1 MFINALLVVLVM
13 LGSAAQQPPSAPA
26 PAPPQGAGK
35 SAVVPGA
42 TSVEEATEITNGWAL
57 LAQGMPAQAAARARS
72 VLEQYPH
79 SGAAL
84 NLAVEAEISRMGAG
98 AGLEMYEK
106 WLGQRALEEPSIL
119 RRIADAIL
127 REHIYGTKDE
137 RVRLEALRAL
147 AADGDQGAVAALSK
161 DPTGNGPRTRMLAAL
176 GNERAVQA
184 IAANLSKGTGNDV
197 AAVQAL
203 GESGS
208 RSAVA
213 PLTASLKDRNPEV
226 RGAAAT
232 GLGKLGTKYDVLES
246 LKAALTDPTAYVR
259 VKAAGALYGLG
270 DLSGMQTLQELSAS
284 DAAVSRLMA
293 AQAMAGRPDARWLD
307 AVRTLTSATEPEVR
321 VGAATLLSP
330 HDPEAARKVLEAA
343 MNDPNPAIREM
354 AGESMIDVTTTDL
367 RALRQFL
374 RSSKALEQVQAAGQI
389 LTVLR

>member
-1 MFINALLVVLVM
+1 MSMNTLLIVCLAL
-13 LGSAAQQPPSAPA
+13 GWGAPRQASAPA
-26 PAPPQGAGK
+26 QPQSADK
-35 SAVVPGA
+35 SAVKPGA
-42 TSVEEATEITNGWAL
+42 MSVEEATEITNGWGL
-57 LAQGMPAQAAARARS
+57 LAQGMPAQAAARARK
-72 VLEQYPH
+72 VLEQSPH

-84 NLAVEAEISRMGAG
+84 TLAVEAEIARMGAG
-98 AGLEMYEK
+98 AGLEMYEQ
-106 WLGQRALEEPSIL
+106 WLGQRTLEEPSIV
-119 RRIADAIL
+119 RRIASAIL
-127 REHIYGTKDE
+127 REHIYATKDE

-147 AADGDQGAVAALSK
+147 AADGDQGAVAALAK
-161 DPTGNGPRTRMLAAL
+161 DPTGYGPRTRMLAAL
-176 GNERAVQA
+176 GNERAIQA
-184 IAANLSKGTGNDV
+184 IAASLSKGTGNDV

-203 GESGS
+203 ADSGS

-232 GLGKLGTKYDVLES
+232 GLGKLGAKFDVLEP
-246 LKAALTDPTAYVR
+246 LKAAMSDPTAYVR
-259 VKAAGALYGLG
+259 VKAAGALYSLG

-293 AQAMAGRPDARWLD
+293 VQAMAGRPDATWLE
-307 AVRTLTSATEPEVR
+307 AVRRLTSATEPEVR
-321 VGAATLLSP
+321 VGAATLLAP

-374 RSSKALEQVQAAGQI
+374 RSPKALEQVQAAGQI
-389 LTVLR
+389 LTIVR

>member
-1 MFINALLVVLVM
+1 MNALLILCLA
-13 LGSAAQQPPSAPA
+13 LGTAAQQQA
-26 PAPPQGAGK
+26 PAPPQSAGK
-35 SAVVPGA
+35 SAVMPGA
-42 TSVEEATEITNGWAL
+42 TSVEEATEITNGWGL
-57 LAQGMPAQAAARARS
+57 LAQGMPAQAAARARK

-98 AGLEMYEK
+98 AGLEVYEK
-106 WLGQRALEEPSIL
+106 WLGQRVLEEPSIL
-119 RRIADAIL
+119 RRIAGAIL
-127 REHIYGTKDE
+127 REHIYATKDE

-161 DPTGNGPRTRMLAAL
+161 DPTGNGPRTRMLAAM
-176 GNERAVQA
+176 GNERAVQT
-184 IAANLSKGTGNDV
+184 IAATLSKGTGNDV
-197 AAVQAL
+197 AALEAL
-203 GESGS
+203 AESGS

-213 PLTASLKDRNPEV
+213 PLAASLKDRNPEV
-226 RGAAAT
+226 RAAAAT
-232 GLGKLGTKYDVLES
+232 GLGKLGAKYDVLEP
-246 LKAALTDPTAYVR
+246 LKAALNDPTAYVR

-270 DLSGMQTLQELSAS
+270 DFSGLQTLQELSTS

-293 AQAMAGRPDARWLD
+293 AQAMAARPDARWLD

-321 VGAATLLSP
+321 VGAATLLAP

-343 MNDPNPAIREM
+343 MNDPNPAIRDL

-367 RALRQFL
+367 RSLRQFL

>member
-1 MFINALLVVLVM
+1 MSMNALLILCLA
-13 LGSAAQQPPSAPA
+13 LGSAAQQPPPA
-26 PAPPQGAGK
+26 QPQSAGK
-35 SAVVPGA
+35 SVVMPGA
-42 TSVEEATEITNGWAL
+42 TSIEEATEITNGWGL
-57 LAQGMPAQAAARARS
+57 LAQGMPAQAAARARK

-84 NLAVEAEISRMGAG
+84 NLVVEAEISRGGAG
-98 AGLEMYEK
+98 AGLEVYEK
-106 WLGQRALEEPSIL
+106 WLGQRVLEEPLLL
-119 RRIADAIL
+119 RRIAGAIL
-127 REHIYGTKDE
+127 REHIYATKDE

-161 DPTGNGPRTRMLAAL
+161 DPTGNGPRTRMLAAM
-176 GNERAVQA
+176 GDERAIQA
-184 IAANLSKGTGNDV
+184 IAANLSKGMGNDV
-197 AAVQAL
+197 AALEAL
-203 GESGS
+203 AESGS

-226 RGAAAT
+226 RAAAAT
-232 GLGKLGTKYDVLES
+232 GLGKLGAKYDVLEP
-246 LKAALTDPTAYVR
+246 LKAALGDPTAYVR

-270 DLSGMQTLQELSAS
+270 DLSGLQTLQDLSTS

-307 AVRTLTSATEPEVR
+307 AVRSLTSATEPEVR
-321 VGAATLLSP
+321 VGAATLLAP

-354 AGESMIDVTTTDL
+354 AGESMIDSTTTDL

-374 RSSKALEQVQAAGQI
+374 RSPKALEQVQAAGQI

>member
-1 MFINALLVVLVM
+1 MSMNALFIVCLA
-13 LGSAAQQPPSAPA
+13 LGAAAQQPPAAPA
-26 PAPPQGAGK
+26 QPQSAEK
-35 SAVVPGA
+35 SPVKPGA
-42 TSVEEATEITNGWAL
+42 TSVEEATEITNGWGL
-57 LAQGMPAQAAARARS
+57 LAQGMPTQAAARARK

-84 NLAVEAEISRMGAG
+84 NLAVEAEISRVGAG
-98 AGLEMYEK
+98 AGLDVYEK
-106 WLGQRALEEPSIL
+106 WLGQRILEEPLIL
-119 RRIADAIL
+119 RRIAGAIL
-127 REHIYGTKDE
+127 REHIYATKDE

-176 GNERAVQA
+176 GNERAIQA
-184 IAANLSKGTGNDV
+184 IAANLSKGMGNDV

-203 GESGS
+203 GDSGS

-232 GLGKLGTKYDVLES
+232 GLGKLGTKFDVVEP
-246 LKAALTDPTAYVR
+246 LKAALNDPTAYVR

-270 DLSGMQTLQELSAS
+270 DLSGMQTLQDLSAS

-307 AVRTLTSATEPEVR
+307 TVRSLTSATEPEVR
-321 VGAATLLSP
+321 VGAATLLAP
-330 HDPEAARKVLEAA
+330 HDPEAARKVLESA

-354 AGESMIDVTTTDL
+354 AGESMIDITTTDL